1 MPKLK
6 NGKSKR
12 RFLNIRLLF
21 YFYCRPTKSQK
32 INHAYLKTKKV
43 CPFRHTL
50 IYKFNDFIVK
60 LSVAEASAASATETA
75 AAIAAAKVSASATET
90 AAAIAAAKVSASAAE
105 TAGTAFSGLAFVNT
119 HCTSAHIGA
128 VQRFDCICSLFCVVH
143 CYERDSTE
151 SACLTICEH
160 LYRCNFAVLCEC
172 RI

>member
-60 LSVAEASAASATETA
+60 LSVAEASA
-75 AAIAAAKVSASATET
+75 ASATET

>member
-32 INHAYLKTKKV
+32 INYAYLKTKKV

-60 LSVAEASAASATETA
+60 LSVAEASA
-75 AAIAAAKVSASATET
+75 ASATET